1 MTNITEL
8 LSNTTDLLSKVKF
21 YISDSW
27 KANDEKAKEYIIR
40 FYNSFFDYGVCDNM
54 SDYPEEYVE
63 AYKRGYFELIK
74 CAVMHQK
81 TQLINEQV
89 ALFALAAFGTAIYE
103 ILIREATL
111 INEAFQL
118 LEEKRLA
125 GNLTMED
132 YPRFREISAEQEGV
146 GEIRAYLLEIMAI
159 ARTYEGKG
167 KVFFNK
173 IELK

>member
-1 MTNITEL
+1 MHNISEFIDASSVL
-8 LSNTTDLLSKVKF
+8 LKKAKF

-27 KANDEKAKEYIIR
+27 KADDEKAKEYIIR

-111 INEAFQL
+111 INEALQL
-118 LEEKRLA
+118 LEKKRLSDT
-125 GNLTMED
+125 LTMED
-132 YPRFREISAEQEGV
+132 YPRFKEITSEQEG
-146 GEIRAYLLEIMAI
+146 GEKIRAYLLEIMAI

-167 KVFFNK
+167 KLFFNK
-173 IELK
+173 IELE